1 MMEQTKIRNNK
12 GGANMA
18 GTLGITTEALQDLS
32 ILIAGDTHEQKKITV
47 KSGAGILTR
56 GTVLSIDTTTYKYV
70 QLNPDASDGT
80 EVARAILAEDVDAT
94 DADVTAQAFFIGKYR
109 ASDLVW
115 PDEITTEQKNAA
127 LLQLQDRGI
136 IVE

>member
-1 MMEQTKIRNNK
+1 
-12 GGANMA
+12 MA
-18 GTLGITTEALQDLS
+18 GTLGITTETLQDLS
-32 ILIAGDTHEQKKITV
+32 ILIAGNTHEQKKITV
-47 KSGAGILTR
+47 KAGAGALTR
-56 GTVLSIDTTTYKYV
+56 GTVLGIDTATYKYV
-70 QLNPDASDGT
+70 QLKPDATDGT

-115 PDEITTEQKNAA
+115 PDGITTEQKNAA

-136 IVE
+136 IAE